1 MCSAASKMP
10 PFELAWVPNKHQGV
24 NARSSFRGALIS
36 ATCVANG
43 LHVRANVF
51 FYFFVCGFLYDFT
64 HLKSRTISSRRNITA

>member
-51 FYFFVCGFLYDFT
+51 FLFFCLWFFV
-64 HLKSRTISSRRNITA
+64 

>member
-51 FYFFVCGFLYDFT
+51 FYFLFVVFCMIL
-64 HLKSRTISSRRNITA
+64 RT

>member
-43 LHVRANVF
+43 LHVRAKVF
-51 FYFFVCGFLYDFT
+51 FIFLFVVFCMIL
-64 HLKSRTISSRRNITA
+64 RT